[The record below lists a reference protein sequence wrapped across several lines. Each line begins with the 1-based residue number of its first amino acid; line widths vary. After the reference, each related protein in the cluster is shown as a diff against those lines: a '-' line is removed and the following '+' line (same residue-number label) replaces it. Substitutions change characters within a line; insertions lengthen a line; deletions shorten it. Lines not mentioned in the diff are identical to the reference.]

1 MPDVMGGIRWSVL
14 FTVPM
19 LVFPVWRTLWH
30 FRRHG
35 LKDVGLTEADLLTVS
50 GKRFRH
56 YYTGTAFLG
65 ILFEMMH
72 GRSRNRDERRLFCLM
87 AALAA
92 HFDDLSDFPGS
103 GGAAMKNYTHPA
115 DPGAKAR
122 KLLEQVENDL
132 PEANKMLFYDCLNTV
147 FRIETESKQTSD
159 VGLDV
164 ETLDELTASKGANSV
179 LLFRCLL
186 DWPVS
191 EAEKKALWAFGSLL
205 QRCDDT
211 FDVWF
216 DRQSQTQTLAT
227 FWLNQN
233 NPEALSSDYD
243 LAIKTTQKAFKNLT
257 VSPFRRAIS
266 WNTAATI
273 AAIGTVCTLQY
284 IDLKKKHGTLPFDN
298 RKLMVVDMGRF
309 TNQYKAAINWFL

>member
-1 MPDVMGGIRWSVL
+1 MGGIRWSVL

-19 LVFPVWRTLWH
+19 LVFPVWRALWH
-30 FRRHG
+30 FYRHA
-35 LKDVGLTEADLLTVS
+35 LKDVGLSESDLLTVS

-65 ILFEMMH
+65 VLFEMMH
-72 GRSRNRDERRLFCLM
+72 GRARSRDEKRLFCLM

-92 HFDDLSDFPGS
+92 HFDDLSDFPGI
-103 GGAAMKNYTHPA
+103 GGMAMKNYTHPA

-122 KLLEQVENDL
+122 GLLKKVENDL
-132 PEANKMLFYDCLNTV
+132 PEANATLFHECLNTV
-147 FRIETESKQTSD
+147 YRIETESKQTGD

-164 ETLDELTASKGANSV
+164 ETLATLTSEKGSCSV

-191 EAEKKALWAFGSLL
+191 EAEKNALWAFGSLL
-205 QRCDDT
+205 QRCDDA

-233 NPEALSSDYD
+233 KTEELVADYD
-243 LAIKTTQKAFKNLT
+243 LAAKTTQNAFKKLPF
-257 VSPFRRAIS
+257 SPFHRAMA

-273 AAIGTVCTLQY
+273 AAIGKVCSLQY
-284 IDLKKKHGTLPFDN
+284 VDLKKKHGTLPLDN
-298 RKLMVVDMGRF
+298 RKLMVTDMGKWKNRLRALW
-309 TNQYKAAINWFL
+309 YWVC

>member
-1 MPDVMGGIRWSVL
+1 MGGIRWSVL
-14 FTVPM
+14 FTVTM
-19 LVFPVWRTLWH
+19 LVAPVWRALWH
-30 FRRHG
+30 FYRHA

-72 GRSRNRDERRLFCLM
+72 GRVRSRDEYKRFCLM

-92 HFDDLSDFPGS
+92 HFDDLSDIPGS
-103 GGAAMKNYTHPA
+103 GGVVLKNYAHAA
-115 DPGAKAR
+115 DPGEKAR
-122 KLLEQVENDL
+122 MLLKRVENDL
-132 PEANKMLFYDCLNTV
+132 PKANKTLFYDCLHTV
-147 FRIETESKQTSD
+147 YRIETESRQRGDVDLDAEALDDLTS
-159 VGLDV
+159 
-164 ETLDELTASKGANSV
+164 SKGASSV

-191 EAEKKALWAFGSLL
+191 EAEKQALWAFGSLL
-205 QRCDDT
+205 QRCDDV

-233 NPEALSSDYD
+233 NPEALAADYS
-243 LAIKTTQKAFKNLT
+243 LAIKTTQIAFKNLPF
-257 VSPFRRAIS
+257 SPFRRAMA

-273 AAIGTVCTLQY
+273 AVIGKVCTLQY
-284 IDLKKKHGTLPFDN
+284 VDLKKKHGTLPLDN
-298 RKLMVVDMGRF
+298 RKYMVTDMGKWSNRLRALW
-309 TNQYKAAINWFL
+309 YWVG

>member
-1 MPDVMGGIRWSVL
+1 MGGIRWSFLV
-14 FTVPM
+14 TVPM
-19 LVFPVWRTLWH
+19 LVVPVWRAAWH

-35 LKDVGLTEADLLTVS
+35 LKDVGLEKSDLYTAS

-65 ILFEMMH
+65 VLFEMIN
-72 GRSRNRDERRLFCLM
+72 GRSRNRDERRRFCLM

-103 GGAAMKNYTHPA
+103 GGAVMKNYAHPA
-115 DPGAKAR
+115 DPAAKAR

-132 PEANKMLFYDCLNTV
+132 PKANKTLFYECLNTV
-147 FRIETESKQTSD
+147 YRIETESRQTGD
-159 VGLDV
+159 VGLDA
-164 ETLDELTASKGANSV
+164 ETLATLTSEKGANSV

-191 EAEKKALWAFGSLL
+191 EAEKQALWAFGSLL

-233 NPEALSSDYD
+233 NPEALAADYTF
-243 LAIKTTQKAFKNLT
+243 AIKTTHFNFKNLPF
-257 VSPFRRAIS
+257 SPFRRAMA

-273 AAIGTVCTLQY
+273 AAIGKVCTLHY
-284 IDLKKKHGTLPFDN
+284 VDLKKKHGTLPLDN
-298 RKLMVVDMGRF
+298 RKLMVTDMGKWNNRLRALW
-309 TNQYKAAINWFL
+309 YWVG